1 MYNGIVERIV
11 DEKTRTH
18 ITMQDYYCYQFHY
31 RLSQPNP
38 FLSYGLLS
46 SQAMVDARSCI
57 DTNRLSYILNNQGN
71 LRT

>member
-11 DEKTRTH
+11 DEKTNTH

-31 RLSQPNP
+31 RLSQPNS

-46 SQAMVDARSCI
+46 SQAKVDARSCI